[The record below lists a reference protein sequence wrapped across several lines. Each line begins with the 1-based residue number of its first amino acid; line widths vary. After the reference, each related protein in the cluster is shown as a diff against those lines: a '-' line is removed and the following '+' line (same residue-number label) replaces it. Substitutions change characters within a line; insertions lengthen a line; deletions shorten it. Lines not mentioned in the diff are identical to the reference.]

1 MGRRGWMWAA
11 AVLLAGCGTREERRL
26 DLLELYRVQP
36 PQPPAPAP
44 GEPISIGAAVQLSL
58 SNYPAIRAARARVEA
73 AQAGVTLADTAYL
86 PRVDL
91 LWQEIRATRNNI
103 SGTMIPQP
111 VIPGISG
118 PVLDDR
124 SYASAWGSN
133 AGVLFSY
140 EPIDFGLRSA
150 NLEVSRLFV
159 RHAEADVQ
167 VSRLDAGANA
177 AEAFLAHVAADQA
190 HRATQSNVERWDVFA
205 KAVQTLVDR
214 ELRPGVDASRAQAE
228 LALAR
233 NQQIHAL
240 QIVQVS
246 RATLAEALGF
256 ADDAIRVDPGPL
268 LGFPAGTEVPAA
280 DPLAHPLLA
289 RQAASVETHR
299 ARQESLDSAFY
310 PRVILQLSANDRG
323 SGFDPAGDR
332 LDSDEGLYPDRA
344 NWAAG
349 VSLYFP
355 AMEYFG
361 LRARKRA
368 EEASERAERARAD
381 QIYLGLRMQNA
392 RVKAAFDAARQMA
405 ENTPL
410 QLKAAREAQQRARAR
425 YDSGLGTL
433 TEVAEAQRLL
443 AQSEIDDALARLSIW
458 RALAAAARVQGD
470 LKPFLGTVDRSG
482 KEK

>member
-1 MGRRGWMWAA
+1 MARRLRLCTAI
-11 AVLLAGCGTREERRL
+11 LLAGCATREERRF
-26 DLLELYRVQP
+26 DLLELYRTRP
-36 PQPPAPAP
+36 PQAPVAAP
-44 GEPISIGAAVQLSL
+44 TEPVSIGKAVDLSL
-58 SNYPAIRAARARVEA
+58 SNYPSIRAARSRVEA
-73 AQAGVTLADTAYL
+73 AKAGVDVADTAWL
-86 PRVDL
+86 PRVDFI
-91 LWQEIRATRNNI
+91 WQEIRATRNNI

-118 PVLDDR
+118 PVLEDR

-159 RHAEADVQ
+159 RQAEADVQ
-167 VSRLDAGANA
+167 VSRLDTAANA
-177 AEAFLAHVAADQA
+177 ADAFLAHIAAEQTLKAAQA
-190 HRATQSNVERWDVFA
+190 NVERWDVFA
-205 KAVQTLVDR
+205 RSVQTLVDR
-214 ELRPGVDASRAQAE
+214 ELRPGADASRAQAE

-233 NQQIHAL
+233 NQQIHAR
-240 QIVQVS
+240 QVVETS

-256 ADDAIRVDPGPL
+256 SDGTVKADPGAL
-268 LGFPAGTEVPAA
+268 LGLPAGDSPAA
-280 DPLAHPLLA
+280 DPLTHPLLV
-289 RQAASVETHR
+289 RQAAAVETHR
-299 ARQESLDSAFY
+299 ARQESLDAAFY

-323 SGFDPAGDR
+323 SGFDPAGER

-349 VSLYFP
+349 LSLYFP
-355 AMEYFG
+355 AMDYFS
-361 LRARKRA
+361 LRARKRG
-368 EEASERAERARAD
+368 EEASERAERARAE

-392 RVKAAFDAARQMA
+392 RVKAALEAARQMA
-405 ENTPL
+405 ENTPV
-410 QLKAAREAQQRARAR
+410 QLKAAQEAQTRARAR

-443 AQSEIDDALARLSIW
+443 AQAEIDDALARLSVW
-458 RALAAAARVQGD
+458 RALAAGARVQGD
-470 LKPFLGTVDRSG
+470 LRPFLDVVGRSG